1 MISVSSDLWM
11 DAKLSALAGCVRGLS
26 CFYNALIYYGNKGPL
41 NEETRSK
48 EHRGQ
53 KGGGQT
59 SDETKT
65 GAIRASFSKSHGRG
79 RENESRKWINAS
91 IEREGTLGRARILR
105 GARLARAN

>member
-1 MISVSSDLWM
+1 M
-11 DAKLSALAGCVRGLS
+11 LAWPGLS

-65 GAIRASFSKSHGRG
+65 GAIRSPFSKSHGRG

-91 IEREGTLGRARILR
+91 SREKALSGSDPR
-105 GARLARAN
+105 GSEASPG